1 MKNEIT
7 PQRLQEWIEKDPK
20 LSALLVEIQQKPL
33 SIVEQ
38 AELAYHEIPK
48 LIGIPKD
55 NFNENYDPE
64 ESVSEFGNDSL
75 YQQLG
80 YINYM
85 NPNADPRGRVLTA
98 AYLVKHGIS
107 VPQKDIIKKYKTESA
122 EECTGIG
129 FVGNALDVRL
139 IFVTKDENWFEL
151 GCKMFIPLAK

>member
-7 PQRLQEWIEKDPK
+7 PERLQEWIEKDAK
-20 LSALLVEIQQKPL
+20 LSALLVEIQEKPL

-64 ESVSEFGNDSL
+64 ESVSEFGNDSF

-98 AYLVKHGIS
+98 AYLVKHN
-107 VPQKDIIKKYKTESA
+107 VTVELKDVLQKFKQ
-122 EECTGIG
+122 ECNKNCVGIG
-129 FVGNALDVRL
+129 FVGESIAVKLV
-139 IFVTKDENWFEL
+139 FVQENESWFDL
-151 GCKMFIPLAK
+151 GCKMYIPLNQ

>member
-20 LSALLVEIQQKPL
+20 LSALLVEIQEKPI
-33 SIVEQ
+33 SIVKQ

-55 NFNENYDPE
+55 NFDENYDPE

-98 AYLVKHGIS
+98 AYLVKHN
-107 VPQKDIIKKYKTESA
+107 VTVELKDVLQKFKQ
-122 EECTGIG
+122 ECNKNCVGIG
-129 FVGNALDVRL
+129 FVGESIAVKLV
-139 IFVTKDENWFEL
+139 FVQENESWFDL
-151 GCKMFIPLAK
+151 GCKMYIPLNQ

>member
-1 MKNEIT
+1 MKNEVSSE
-7 PQRLQEWIEKDPK
+7 QLQKWISKNQK
-20 LSALLVEIQQKPL
+20 LSNLLVEIQEKPL

-48 LIGIPKD
+48 LIGITKD

-80 YINYM
+80 YVNYM

-98 AYLVKHGIS
+98 AYLVKHGTS
-107 VPQKDIIKKYKTESA
+107 VPQQDILKKYKTESE
-122 EECTGIG
+122 EECIGIG
-129 FVGNALDVRL
+129 FIGNALDVRL
-139 IFVTKDENWFEL
+139 IFVKKGENWFEL
-151 GCKMFIPLAK
+151 GCKMFISLAK